1 MFEQPVIRQ
10 GAYIGSDRQ
19 QALDIDAH
27 ADPDKAFY
35 LDQLA
40 QTRGESYAQGYAQM
54 LKEYEPRGETADRR
68 LSGRVRIS
76 VRTGSRLWT

>member
-1 MFEQPVIRQ
+1 MRW
-10 GAYIGSDRQ
+10 GAAA
-19 QALDIDAH
+19 ALLVCAALSLTAYGVRH

-54 LKEYEPRGETADRR
+54 LKDDDMTK
-68 LSGRVRIS
+68 GRKAK
-76 VRTGSRLWT
+76 